1 MANSISRSNRVCSS
15 NLPCPIETPF
25 RTNRVRSTN
34 QPYWIVAISFLFL
47 VSVHA
52 QLPVADFP
60 ADRKEPVN
68 FATEVYPFLKN
79 NCLACHN
86 STKAKA
92 DLILESPAD
101 MLRGGDTGP
110 AIVPGNG
117 NDSFLFSTA
126 AHIEEPTMPPAN
138 NKSKA
143 KNLTPDQLALLKKW
157 IDEGAKG
164 GAVAAPAP
172 ENWTR
177 LSGTQPIY
185 TSDLTGDGRYA
196 AVGRGQDLH
205 IYDLRLQ
212 KQVATLIDPAITD
225 YKTAHHDFVQTIEF
239 SPNGN
244 QLASGGFRIAKIW
257 ERSASKAGSIVALP
271 GEPTALAVSN
281 DRKWAAVGNADGS
294 ILFVPLDVDKAQP
307 VTVKDH
313 GAAITGLSFL
323 PSNDGLVSVSV
334 DKSMRV
340 RKFANPKESVETKLP
355 AEPKTIVVVDGGK
368 QIAVGFADKQ
378 IRLFPVNKP
387 APAPAPAAEPAKPET
402 PKPATPPA
410 ATPPVAAPPAA
421 AAAAA
426 KAITLAAIPTAM
438 ALAKA
443 DGSEYLVASD
453 DGKVTHFKTADGSQI
468 RQLTHAGPIHHLT
481 VAPDFSTVAVSGN
494 TEGSPIRVF
503 NLADGK
509 QLVEIAPDP
518 LSQPLLD
525 YLGRESAIATRL
537 KAHWDKK
544 IPTAEKSSKD
554 EMTKASEA
562 AEAIAKARRDIAAK
576 DAALVKLNAALPK
589 PDEATLTKAID
600 ELTAARR
607 TLSGAERNRDLS
619 VRLAGNA
626 LADQAGAAAA
636 SKEAETLITALTAEA
651 DVIRKAAPESVKKI
665 KTAGLAYSPD
675 GSTLA
680 QVLPDGTVR
689 LFSGKSGA
697 WLENFPTAG
706 EVQFVAFAAT
716 DKVLLT
722 ARNDKNLIA
731 WSVPGA
737 SWTLAKTL
745 GDGKSTELFID
756 RVTALA
762 YNPDGSKL
770 ITGTGVPSRNGQLKS
785 FNTSDWSVWATN
797 DKAHEDTLTA
807 FAFSP
812 FGKKV
817 ATASTDK
824 MVKVFDADTLE
835 YESTFEGHTSHVLDV
850 DWNTDGLTL
859 ATSGADL
866 QVKIWDIAEG
876 QQLKKVEGYTKE
888 ITSIEFVGGT
898 DTTLTASGDKAV
910 KLANAPLPEAGDTFL
925 HTASSNLDGSV
936 IIAGGQ
942 DGVLRVWDG
951 KAKKLLHNFPTP
963 TNESVAAAK

>member
-1 MANSISRSNRVCSS
+1 MMNS
-15 NLPCPIETPF
+15 LL
-25 RTNRVRSTN
+25 RTNRAASWLASGLRILRQRNRKVALRTNPIDSMN

-47 VSVHA
+47 VSAHA

-60 ADRKEPVN
+60 ADRKEPVI

-143 KNLTPDQLALLKKW
+143 KNLTPDQLAVLKKW

-257 ERSASKAGSIVALP
+257 ERSASEAGSIVALP

-387 APAPAPAAEPAKPET
+387 APAPAPAPAAEPAKPET
-402 PKPATPPA
+402 PPQQ
-410 ATPPVAAPPAA
+410 
-421 AAAAA
+421 
-426 KAITLAAIPTAM
+426 PT
-438 ALAKA
+438 
-443 DGSEYLVASD
+443 GSNS
-453 DGKVTHFKTADGSQI
+453 TGSN
-468 RQLTHAGPIHHLT
+468 
-481 VAPDFSTVAVSGN
+481 ST
-494 TEGSPIRVF
+494 GS
-503 NLADGK
+503 NSTG
-509 QLVEIAPDP
+509 
-518 LSQPLLD
+518 SNST
-525 YLGRESAIATRL
+525 GSNSTGSNS
-537 KAHWDKK
+537 
-544 IPTAEKSSKD
+544 TGSNS
-554 EMTKASEA
+554 TGS
-562 AEAIAKARRDIAAK
+562 
-576 DAALVKLNAALPK
+576 NS
-589 PDEATLTKAID
+589 TGSNSTGSNS
-600 ELTAARR
+600 TGSNS
-607 TLSGAERNRDLS
+607 TGC
-619 VRLAGNA
+619 
-626 LADQAGAAAA
+626 
-636 SKEAETLITALTAEA
+636 
-651 DVIRKAAPESVKKI
+651 
-665 KTAGLAYSPD
+665 
-675 GSTLA
+675 GST
-680 QVLPDGTVR
+680 G
-689 LFSGKSGA
+689 SGCCKS
-697 WLENFPTAG
+697 
-706 EVQFVAFAAT
+706 
-716 DKVLLT
+716 DH
-722 ARNDKNLIA
+722 ARSYSNC
-731 WSVPGA
+731 
-737 SWTLAKTL
+737 
-745 GDGKSTELFID
+745 
-756 RVTALA
+756 
-762 YNPDGSKL
+762 
-770 ITGTGVPSRNGQLKS
+770 
-785 FNTSDWSVWATN
+785 
-797 DKAHEDTLTA
+797 
-807 FAFSP
+807 
-812 FGKKV
+812 
-817 ATASTDK
+817 
-824 MVKVFDADTLE
+824 
-835 YESTFEGHTSHVLDV
+835 
-850 DWNTDGLTL
+850 DGL
-859 ATSGADL
+859 G
-866 QVKIWDIAEG
+866 
-876 QQLKKVEGYTKE
+876 
-888 ITSIEFVGGT
+888 
-898 DTTLTASGDKAV
+898 
-910 KLANAPLPEAGDTFL
+910 
-925 HTASSNLDGSV
+925 
-936 IIAGGQ
+936 
-942 DGVLRVWDG
+942 
-951 KAKKLLHNFPTP
+951 
-963 TNESVAAAK
+963 ES